1 MPARMI
7 PLKKTSY
14 AQSQQVR
21 KIRKKMSDIIT
32 REVSASDLKGL
43 VTKLIPDS
51 IAVDVARECQ
61 RIYPLHNV
69 HIRKVKVQKRPRFD
83 LHKLME
89 LHGETGKT
97 TTTTDP
103 NTGEVV
109 TRAEG
114 YEPPVLDSV

>member
-1 MPARMI
+1 MRNEQCI
-7 PLKKTSY
+7 LTFDFF
-14 AQSQQVR
+14 
-21 KIRKKMSDIIT
+21 I
-32 REVSASDLKGL
+32 
-43 VTKLIPDS
+43 
-51 IAVDVARECQ
+51 
-61 RIYPLHNV
+61 
-69 HIRKVKVQKRPRFD
+69 KVKVMKRPRFD

-114 YEPPVLDSV
+114 YEPPVLDAV